1 MSPGRRVASLAGPLL
16 YALAAGA
23 VAVAAGGQST
33 SRQPRV
39 LASSVPTAARFLGPS
54 APSCPLSLAQQVKSV
69 KAFAELMPVF
79 RHPRCANCHGGV
91 NPFTDA
97 HRGGAMDPEL
107 TREQCQDCHA
117 QLKDWDTPG
126 PPMFFVGR
134 SDEKL
139 CLQIK
144 EFSSNGNDFVEHIRN
159 DHEGIQFIAAGFKGD
174 RALDSQS
181 LKDHDVVIAP
191 PPGTQEQ
198 LTEKARKWVKAMGGD
213 FVGPPE
219 CGCVKPKIE
228 LKMKSEWSGGNGREK
243 ATSRVSATV
252 PLEPDSGGLVFKGI
266 APLVHGVY
274 SMTAPPGCRADIKP
288 SGGELE
294 VTEARFDVGSDQRMT
309 ISLAVAPTQSGG
321 TWTYICPEAPMIRKI
336 MGILPVPPWA
346 GHWQLLHQPDLIG
359 REYHFDEFEAASGLS
374 LAGERKLVGRKEVTR
389 SVPPNDEGMVWAK
402 TTFEF
407 WWVGLETPTK

>member
-1 MSPGRRVASLAGPLL
+1 
-16 YALAAGA
+16 
-23 VAVAAGGQST
+23 
-33 SRQPRV
+33 
-39 LASSVPTAARFLGPS
+39 
-54 APSCPLSLAQQVKSV
+54 
-69 KAFAELMPVF
+69 
-79 RHPRCANCHGGV
+79 
-91 NPFTDA
+91 
-97 HRGGAMDPEL
+97 
-107 TREQCQDCHA
+107 
-117 QLKDWDTPG
+117 
-126 PPMFFVGR
+126 MFFVGK

-228 LKMKSEWSGGNGREK
+228 LKMKSEWSLVTSRG
-243 ATSRVSATV
+243 ATQTDRVSASV

-266 APLVHGVY
+266 APLEHGVN
-274 SMTAPPGCRADIKP
+274 SITMPPGCRADIKP

-309 ISLAVAPTQSGG
+309 ISLAVAPTNSGG
-321 TWTYICPEAPMIRKI
+321 TMTFICPGVKFHI
-336 MGILPVPPWA
+336 MPLLPWGV
-346 GHWQLLHQPDLIG
+346 WQALHQPDLIG

-374 LAGERKLVGRKEVTR
+374 LDGERKLVGRKEVTR
-389 SVPPNDEGMVWAK
+389 GVGLTAK

>member
-23 VAVAAGGQST
+23 VAVAGGGQSA

-79 RHPRCANCHGGV
+79 RHPRCANCHGGM

-228 LKMKSEWSGGNGREK
+228 LKMKSEWSGV
-243 ATSRVSATV
+243 TSRGVTLTDRVSATV

-274 SMTAPPGCRADIKP
+274 SITTPPGCRADIKP

-309 ISLAVAPTQSGG
+309 ISLAVAPTHSSATL
-321 TWTYICPEAPMIRKI
+321 TWICPK
-336 MGILPVPPWA
+336 LPTPLPTFGYASWSA
-346 GHWQLLHQPDLIG
+346 WGYLHEPDLIG

-389 SVPPNDEGMVWAK
+389 SRTVQEMRFTAK

-407 WWVGLETPTK
+407 WWVGLETPSK